1 MFKNLF
7 RRYMEQAGNESAVG
21 GANTNAPA
29 GDAPAAAN
37 TDPAG
42 TAPANTGGEQAA
54 ALTPEQI
61 AQAEADKT
69 AAAQADADKI
79 AADAAK
85 AAEDAKKLEG
95 APEKYEFKLPEG
107 QALNADVQ
115 AQFEATARELNM
127 PQAAAQKLVE
137 VMAPKIAA
145 AQAAAF
151 EKVQTEWVAKAKAD
165 PEIGGDKFDAN
176 LAVAMKAMDRFGSP
190 ALKTYLNESGLGNNP
205 ELLRMMFKAG
215 QAISED
221 KHVQGNQGNAPARDR
236 AKSLY
241 PTSN

>member
-1 MFKNLF
+1 MFKKLLH
-7 RRYMEQAGNESAVG
+7 RYMEQAGTESAAG

-29 GDAPAAAN
+29 GAAPAAAI

-42 TAPANTGGEQAA
+42 TAPATGGEQAA

-61 AQAEADKT
+61 AQAAADQTAADKVIADKT
-69 AAAQADADKI
+69 

-107 QALNADVQ
+107 HALDAGVQ
-115 AQFEATARELNM
+115 EQFEATARELNM
-127 PQAAAQKLVE
+127 TQDAAQKLVE

-151 EKVQTEWVAKAKAD
+151 EKVQTEWVATAKAD
-165 PEIGGDKFDAN
+165 PELGGDKFDAN
-176 LAVAMKAMDRFGSP
+176 LAVAKKAMDRFGSP
-190 ALKTYLNESGLGNNP
+190 ALKTYLNETGLGNNP
-205 ELLRMMFKAG
+205 EMLRMMLKAG

-221 KHVQGNQGNAPARDR
+221 KHVQGNPGNASARDR